1 MQQRGLGLLAALAAL
16 TLLAEQAPSASA
28 AEGPALWPMPLSVEM
43 SPRLL
48 HLSPDHFYIS
58 HDPSS
63 TAGPSCAILQEAFR
77 R

>member
-1 MQQRGLGLLAALAAL
+1 MEHRGLGLPALLALLAALAPCCCA
-16 TLLAEQAPSASA
+16 AP
-28 AEGPALWPMPLSVEM
+28 GPTLWPMPLSVKT

-48 HLSPDHFYIS
+48 VLSRENFSIY

-63 TAGPSCAILQEAFR
+63 TAGPSCSLLQEAFR